1 MSSAPAASALAAYIY
16 AQWSE
21 VMSLYDNIA
30 SSSTTSYRNDYIE
43 ATKLTNHDEYRT
55 ASELGRSTD
64 KCKLAAAVLLTA
76 PGDPYIYYG
85 EELGMYGEQTNGDE
99 YVRAPMHWGDSYT
112 TSYTDKIDKNAAN
125 NTATVSQQLKDENSL
140 LNTYLTFTRLRNTY
154 PALAEGTMSKHS
166 VYNDSNNK
174 DYKSIAA
181 WYMTKDNENLLVIH
195 NFGSSSVT
203 LPLTEKIEKAIAV
216 SGKAQ
221 QNKNATEFSVKL
233 EKYSSVVYK
242 LTE

>member
-1 MSSAPAASALAAYIY
+1 
-16 AQWSE
+16 
-21 VMSLYDNIA
+21 
-30 SSSTTSYRNDYIE
+30 
-43 ATKLTNHDEYRT
+43 
-55 ASELGRSTD
+55 
-64 KCKLAAAVLLTA
+64 
-76 PGDPYIYYG
+76 
-85 EELGMYGEQTNGDE
+85 
-99 YVRAPMHWGDSYT
+99 MHWGDSYT

-154 PALAEGTMSKHS
+154 PALAEGTMSKHG

-181 WYMTKDNENLLVIH
+181 WYMTKGNEKLLVIH
-195 NFGSSSVT
+195 NFGSSPVT
-203 LPLTEKIEKAIAV
+203 LPLTETIEKAIAV